1 MKVLR
6 STLVAAVAIFAA
18 ACGDKVTVAGPTA
31 VTLTST
37 TTTTTVPAVAG
48 KVNSVSIAPATAT
61 LTIGQTI
68 TMIAAV
74 NADAGIATTVTWTSS
89 DATKASVSTAGLVTA
104 LVATPGVA
112 ICATSTANT
121 GVKGCGSVVVAAATA
136 TTPASAS
143 IAGVFSG
150 NLTTPIT
157 PTNVTGTIFA
167 QVNLAPGTETISK
180 VYLLIGTTVADSQ
193 VFTAAQSAALRYAAD
208 NVGPANDVAQPTII
222 LTANTAKFD
231 NATGAAAFTNASGL
245 ALKVQVIVGAAV
257 RATAT
262 YSSSLTLNNAD
273 DLIASVTTASTAM
286 NTANSVLGFQW
297 KRIIDSL
304 DVKFTYVSFSG
315 RTVSKMSVRPVCGD
329 SVWTNVTTPFSV
341 RYRVATAGYQTTNSA
356 GGCTSTAVTDGESPV
371 FSSMQMTD
379 GSAATVTALN
389 TTNATAIRA
398 RYDNVG
404 PAAPTVSLARNDR
417 SSSWINAAFKPTTVY
432 SATTNK
438 DGAITTGTYT
448 DGGVSAG
455 TATTDAASP
464 TFQAFYIS
472 GGAPFSTAGTLTALT
487 TITAL
492 GESTVNNAF
501 CLVVRSYDAL
511 GNVSALPAINTTCGS
526 ATEGAIQFGVDL
538 TAPTANWVG
547 SNAAGTDSV
556 GATWTAVRDG
566 GTYTAPVTT
575 YLRSLVI
582 YAVDAGSGLGVS
594 KLLVSRITASGTA
607 YAVDSS
613 SNVPG
618 LAKNIS
624 GSFTSGY
631 YKIATET
638 DGYYA
643 ASSGSV
649 KDKAGNSVT
658 LASRTVNYDATVP
671 ATPTVTVT
679 GSFSTTV
686 ASTVNIVATDAAM
699 GLQTASAV
707 WGLND
712 VLFRCAAA
720 TALNAGKTSSVAVYA
735 TNTNINCT
743 PLYAQMG
750 TTTAIGNAAT
760 YTLNAGGGAAGATFN
775 SYVGGFKAVTNDP
788 AGNQS
793 AASAYAGGASAI
805 PTTWLDGSTQLI
817 HNRGDLSTRF
827 TVAALASGDSTGAPC
842 SYNVTNGDTATIAYA
857 VSVKSSST
865 GLNLCQK
872 QDYRWVTLDSIK
884 PSASAA
890 TVYTGL
896 SGSTPVVDTLTAWV
910 YTTNS
915 YGRAARTAGAGAGV
929 LTVDS
934 TVTGTADSAVA
945 VAKTRP
951 MTTTVRFFAVDARG
965 HYVSIGS
972 GTLSDSTI
980 GVGTVPSSSVST
992 AARALKYT
1000 LVWTPG
1006 AALNRSYWTGTAT
1019 YDDFAPGTATSVFAV
1034 TGSTVNYRVGQTAGV
1049 CLTTNIQVTEA
1060 LRVGCGSSAAVG
1072 IRSRAVAVTLSK

>member
-1 MKVLR
+1 M
-6 STLVAAVAIFAA
+6 T
-18 ACGDKVTVAGPTA
+18 
-31 VTLTST
+31 
-37 TTTTTVPAVAG
+37 
-48 KVNSVSIAPATAT
+48 
-61 LTIGQTI
+61 
-68 TMIAAV
+68 AAV

-89 DATKASVSTAGLVTA
+89 DATKASVSAAGLVTA

-121 GVKGCGSVVVAAATA
+121 GVKGCGSVVVTAATA

-180 VYLLIGTTVADSQ
+180 VYLLIGTTIADSQ

-222 LTANTAKFD
+222 LTANTAGF
-231 NATGAAAFTNASGL
+231 NATTGVANFTNGAGL
-245 ALKVQVIVGAAV
+245 ALKVQVVVGAAV

-262 YSSSLTLNNAD
+262 YSASLTLNNAD

-286 NTANSVLGFQW
+286 TTANSVLGFQW
-297 KRIIDSL
+297 KRITDSL

-341 RYRVATAGYQTTNSA
+341 RYRVPTAGYQTTNSA

-379 GSAATVTALN
+379 GAAATVTALN
-389 TTNATAIRA
+389 TTNATALRA

-432 SATTNK
+432 SASTAK

-455 TATTDAASP
+455 AATTDAATP

-511 GNVSALPAINTTCGS
+511 GNVSPLPAINTTCGS
-526 ATEGAIQFGVDL
+526 ATEGAVQFGVDL

-547 SNAAGTDSV
+547 SNSAGTDSLN
-556 GATWTAVRDG
+556 ATAAFTAVRDG
-566 GTYTAPVTT
+566 GTYVDAVATN
-575 YLRSLVI
+575 YRSLVI

-607 YAVDSS
+607 YSVDSS
-613 SNVPG
+613 AAVPG
-618 LAKNIS
+618 RAKDIS
-624 GSFTSGY
+624 GDFSSGY
-631 YKIATET
+631 YRTSIET
-638 DGYYA
+638 AGYYA

-679 GSFSTTV
+679 GAFSTTT
-686 ASTVNIVATDAAM
+686 ASTVNVVATDAGM
-699 GLQTASAV
+699 GLQTVSAV

-712 VLFRCAAA
+712 VLFRCAAP
-720 TALNAGKTSSVAVYA
+720 TVLNAGKTSSVAVYA

-750 TTTAIGNAAT
+750 ATKASGNPAA

-793 AASAYAGGASAI
+793 TASAYAGGASAI

-817 HNRGDLSTRF
+817 HNRGDLSTKF
-827 TVAALASGDSTGAPC
+827 VTNAAGDTTGAPC
-842 SYNVTNGDTATIAYA
+842 SYNVTDMDTA
-857 VSVKSSST
+857 SVKGVNAKSGLST
-865 GLNLCQK
+865 ALNLCQK
-872 QDYRWVTLDSIK
+872 LDYRWVTLDSIK
-884 PSASAA
+884 PSASASV
-890 TVYTGL
+890 VYTGL

-915 YGRAARTAGAGAGV
+915 YGRAARSAGSGTTAIV
-929 LTVDS
+929 VDS
-934 TVTGTADSAVA
+934 VITGTADSAVA

-951 MTTTVRFFAVDARG
+951 MATTVRFFAVDARG
-965 HYVSIGS
+965 HYVSIGTGS
-972 GTLSDSTI
+972 LADSVI
-980 GVGTVPSSSVST
+980 GVGTAPSSSVST

-1000 LVWTPG
+1000 LAWTPG
-1006 AALNRSYWTGTAT
+1006 SALNRSYWTGTAT
-1019 YDDFAPGTATSVFAV
+1019 YDDFAPNTATSVFAV
-1034 TGSTVNYRVGQTAGV
+1034 VGSTVSYRVGISAGV
-1049 CLTTNIQVTEA
+1049 CLTTNIQVTETN
-1060 LRVGCGSSAAVG
+1060 RVGCGSSATVG